1 MKNEV
6 VYDAVQDV
14 KAVAEYNGGGI
25 ETLLNGRV
33 VKNVQRGNVNTRVSI
48 PSNFPNDGHSNL
60 RININEVTPNKAIL
74 FGNFELRGNAIDRDT
89 HEYAYIDMVL
99 LEKSNINVRVGNSSS
114 GNSLGYV
121 YGEWQVIE
129 FY

>member
-1 MKNEV
+1 MDTI

-48 PSNFPNDGHSNL
+48 PSNFPNDGYSNL
-60 RININEVTPNKAIL
+60 RININEVNPNKAIL
-74 FGNFELRGNAIDRDT
+74 FCNFELRENTGGKDI
-89 HEYAYIDMVL
+89 HGYAYIDLVL
-99 LEKSNINVRVGNSSS
+99 LEKSNVNVQVGNSSS
-114 GNSLGYV
+114 GSSVGYV

>member
-1 MKNEV
+1 MQNTVIYDKLEELNEGI
-6 VYDAVQDV
+6 
-14 KAVAEYNGGGI
+14 EYKGGGI

-48 PSNFPNDGHSNL
+48 PSNFPNAGYSNL
-60 RININEVTPNKAIL
+60 RININEVNPNKAIL
-74 FGNFELRGNAIDRDT
+74 FGNFELRENAGNKDI
-89 HEYAYIDMVL
+89 HSYAYIDLVL
-99 LEKSNINVRVGNSSS
+99 LEKSNVNVQVGNSSS
-114 GNSLGYV
+114 GSSVGYV